1 MKSYCIGNCLQR
13 ISVLQFQCCSLK
25 LVVLSWST
33 KLLVLRL
40 YSFSKYRNSI
50 VGQIN
55 WPTALNTTVHIYFLL
70 HSCSDNLIL
79 TTFRNLFL
87 VRINCCRCQ
96 ESQNCCRN
104 FQFTTSLTVLHTTF
118 HVGHKYILH
127 CEECAGPMVP
137 LLLQHLVIK
146 LENCYPVFAWS
157 SGDNICCLPGGC
169 GLCRTFALAIPFY
182 FLLFISPAENI
193 VL

>member
-1 MKSYCIGNCLQR
+1 M
-13 ISVLQFQCCSLK
+13 
-25 LVVLSWST
+25 
-33 KLLVLRL
+33 
-40 YSFSKYRNSI
+40 
-50 VGQIN
+50 
-55 WPTALNTTVHIYFLL
+55 
-70 HSCSDNLIL
+70 
-79 TTFRNLFL
+79 
-87 VRINCCRCQ
+87 RINCCRCQ

-193 VL
+193 VLHKTFITIWIFFSLYSIEYQRDIFITFLNENNFYLNSIKCFSTLTMELKHFKFSRPNSGKLF